1 LDVRDN
7 IRALRVCV
15 VDYYA
20 CTEEGYAC
28 GYEKPRKRH
37 SLKSYRMHFDLR
49 GDEPKYVL
57 LGTQLQT
64 QT

>member
-1 LDVRDN
+1 LDVRDTL
-7 IRALRVCV
+7 RVLRVCV

-28 GYEKPRKRH
+28 GYEKPCNRH
-37 SLKSYRMHFDLR
+37 SLKSYHMHRDLR
-49 GDEPKYVL
+49 EDEPKYVL
-57 LGTQLQT
+57 LGAQLQT

>member
-1 LDVRDN
+1 M
-7 IRALRVCV
+7 

-28 GYEKPRKRH
+28 DYEKPRKRH
-37 SLKSYRMHFDLR
+37 SLKSYRMHCDLR
-49 GDEPKYVL
+49 GDEPKHLL
-57 LGTQLQT
+57 LGAQLQT